1 MSKPR
6 FYGSP
11 YKAIG
16 DNRDKLTRR
25 QMQALRG
32 QIKRGKPDRARLI
45 AQLTRYAQC
54 EQLTGLILVA
64 EKSISLPRTTAG
76 KPLQIICLNRLWGIA
91 L

>member
-32 QIKRGKPDRARLI
+32 QIKRGKPDDATRGLARLLE
-45 AQLTRYAQC
+45 AKR
-54 EQLTGLILVA
+54 
-64 EKSISLPRTTAG
+64 
-76 KPLQIICLNRLWGIA
+76 
-91 L
+91 